1 MKSSENQDQSG
12 DVKALLHRL
21 QGPLI
26 RYALLITGDLDRA
39 RDVVQDTFLQLC
51 SENRASLNGH
61 LEQWLYTVCRNRALD
76 VRRKE
81 GRMHPITETTAEP
94 ISDRPDALVSL
105 QRTETFQ
112 SALKILETLPVSQQ
126 EVIRLKFQNELS
138 YKEIS
143 QVTGLSVTNVGF
155 LIHAGLKSIR
165 QAMVEQLHAN
175 SKVLRRIK

>member
-1 MKSSENQDQSG
+1 MRSSENQDQGG
-12 DVKALLHRL
+12 DVKALLDRF

-26 RYALLITGDLDRA
+26 RYAFQITGDLERA

-81 GRMHPITETTAEP
+81 GRMNPITETTAEP

-105 QRTETFQ
+105 QQTERFQ

-126 EVIRLKFQNELS
+126 EVIRLKFQNE
-138 YKEIS
+138 
-143 QVTGLSVTNVGF
+143 
-155 LIHAGLKSIR
+155 
-165 QAMVEQLHAN
+165 
-175 SKVLRRIK
+175 

>member
-1 MKSSENQDQSG
+1 
-12 DVKALLHRL
+12 
-21 QGPLI
+21 
-26 RYALLITGDLDRA
+26 
-39 RDVVQDTFLQLC
+39 
-51 SENRASLNGH
+51 
-61 LEQWLYTVCRNRALD
+61 
-76 VRRKE
+76 
-81 GRMHPITETTAEP
+81 MHPITETTAEP

-143 QVTGLSVTNVGF
+143 LVTGLSVTNVGF
-155 LIHAGLKSIR
+155 LIHAGLKAIR
-165 QAMVEQLHAN
+165 QNMLAQPHAN